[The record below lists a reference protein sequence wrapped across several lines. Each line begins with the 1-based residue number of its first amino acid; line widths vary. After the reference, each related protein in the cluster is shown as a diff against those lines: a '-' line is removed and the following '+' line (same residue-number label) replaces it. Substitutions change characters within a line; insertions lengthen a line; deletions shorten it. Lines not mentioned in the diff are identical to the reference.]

1 MTAAVYRDWVSII
14 ASDTGEKLDR
24 LDLFCKYCRRVKM
37 NKLFIR
43 NYRVMALLIKLAR
56 VDAKKYFDTF
66 SGRLIFVDLESLITI
81 KHNII

>member
-1 MTAAVYRDWVSII
+1 
-14 ASDTGEKLDR
+14 
-24 LDLFCKYCRRVKM
+24 M

-43 NYRVMALLIKLAR
+43 NNRVMALLIKLDR

-81 KHNII
+81 RHNFM